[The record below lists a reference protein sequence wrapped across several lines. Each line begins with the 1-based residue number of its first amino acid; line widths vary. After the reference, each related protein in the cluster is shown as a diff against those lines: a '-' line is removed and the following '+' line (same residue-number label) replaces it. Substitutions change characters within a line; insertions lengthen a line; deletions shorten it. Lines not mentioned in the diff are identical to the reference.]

1 MRGIKYRIR
10 LGKAGQTN
18 FGHLFC
24 NFGQIG
30 NFGHFCGS
38 SIALRRGNV
47 RFGCPKMLNG
57 VVFTIF
63 IPFSFSAISLYE
75 THRRRCEMGVFS
87 QPFCQATTQAG
98 TTVLYVVL
106 PYIRTCTCTRGC
118 LTACGVCACGTC
130 DAREREFGTI
140 TINVVVNESPSQ
152 TRR

>member
-1 MRGIKYRIR
+1 MLDALELRAPPSRQNLDGGSQPERMRGIKYRIR

-38 SIALRRGNV
+38 SIALRRENV

-57 VVFTIF
+57 VVFPIF

-75 THRRRCEMGVFS
+75 THRRGDGVRWGFFHNLFVRL
-87 QPFCQATTQAG
+87 QPKP
-98 TTVLYVVL
+98 VLCSA
-106 PYIRTCTCTRGC
+106 I
-118 LTACGVCACGTC
+118 
-130 DAREREFGTI
+130 
-140 TINVVVNESPSQ
+140 
-152 TRR
+152 

>member
-38 SIALRRGNV
+38 SIALRRENV

-63 IPFSFSAISLYE
+63 IPFSFLAISLYE
-75 THRRRCEMGVFS
+75 MH
-87 QPFCQATTQAG
+87 
-98 TTVLYVVL
+98 
-106 PYIRTCTCTRGC
+106 
-118 LTACGVCACGTC
+118 
-130 DAREREFGTI
+130 
-140 TINVVVNESPSQ
+140 ESLKYWQ
-152 TRR
+152 GYKN

>member
-38 SIALRRGNV
+38 SIALRRENV

-63 IPFSFSAISLYE
+63 IPFMSVLSSIVERYRRSLRSY
-75 THRRRCEMGVFS
+75 
-87 QPFCQATTQAG
+87 
-98 TTVLYVVL
+98 VLV
-106 PYIRTCTCTRGC
+106 
-118 LTACGVCACGTC
+118 
-130 DAREREFGTI
+130 
-140 TINVVVNESPSQ
+140 
-152 TRR
+152 

>member
-1 MRGIKYRIR
+1 MDGGSQPERMRGIKYRIR

-38 SIALRRGNV
+38 SIALRRENV

-75 THRRRCEMGVFS
+75 THRRRCEMGFFHNLFVRLQPKPVLCSATGPLFTSVPGVVS
-87 QPFCQATTQAG
+87 QRAACVRVQPWYGVRMPCYCVLGG
-98 TTVLYVVL
+98 T
-106 PYIRTCTCTRGC
+106 
-118 LTACGVCACGTC
+118 
-130 DAREREFGTI
+130 
-140 TINVVVNESPSQ
+140 
-152 TRR
+152 